1 MLFNNDNNK
10 ILNTLNNVLITPDG
24 FDLICFLLDEL
35 KAFERG
41 NNFDNLSLNSANIAI
56 RAKGQYLLELVLLS
70 NFEKY
75 IDVLKKRKEDLCQ
88 MNKI

>member
-41 NNFDNLSLNSANIAI
+41 NNFDNLSLNSANNAI